1 LFVQNDNERISL
13 GNGYKPT
20 ISVNY
25 TYGFKGLLGGD
36 FDYHK
41 VVFNISQDLKMGFV
55 GISSY
60 SLTAGNIFST
70 LPYPLLKVH
79 VGNETLFSASNAYNL
94 MNNFEY
100 VSDRYVI
107 LNYQHHFEGFIL
119 NRIPLMKKLKWRL
132 VGTANVLFGE

>member
-1 LFVQNDNERISL
+1 
-13 GNGYKPT
+13 
-20 ISVNY
+20 
-25 TYGFKGLLGGD
+25 
-36 FDYHK
+36 
-41 VVFNISQDLKMGFV
+41 
-55 GISSY
+55 
-60 SLTAGNIFST
+60 ST

-132 VGTANVLFGE
+132 VGTANVLFGEASAANRSLVPQIEVDGNFVPAFESLTFEKPYIELGY